1 VRDESSVNRP
11 DRLQV
16 LLSVP
21 ALAAPEVSPD
31 GRWLAWSWFRAGPAA
46 DVFAAPAD
54 GSAGPVRLTE
64 GPEDALVV
72 SWTPDSGAVIFEQDT
87 AGDERAQ
94 LFRVDRERP
103 GEAAPLTEPRPNFF
117 LRGGELHPNGRWMVY
132 GANLDAGS
140 GREIEETWVYRHDLA
155 SGERRAI
162 ARPERSG
169 MSEPRLSPTGEHVL
183 YFQSDHP
190 AGQQAWLVGID
201 GAGDRKVLDFGR
213 RAKVSA
219 SWLPDGR
226 RVLFL
231 AETGGHRRLGV
242 YDLRDGTLRTLIDDP
257 QRNLEHAFAP
267 AAGGPAV
274 VVEVRGAGVR
284 CSLLDV
290 ESGTETSLPD
300 LSGNLIPLSPAGGG
314 EWVGRYYSSRQPEDL
329 VRFSPADGRPESFRS
344 LTGLRDR
351 TPLEPEELVP
361 AEDYRWTSADGL
373 RVQGWLYRAPG
384 PASGTV
390 VLVHGG
396 PTSHSEDRFNAQ
408 VQYLVSR
415 GLNVLTPNYRGS
427 TGFGLPFQ
435 ESIKEDGWGGREQ
448 EDIRTGIEAMIRD
461 GLAEPGKVGVTGTS
475 YGGYSAWWAI
485 THYPPRLLAAAAPV
499 CGMTD
504 LVVDYYATRPD
515 LRPYSEEMM
524 GGSPEEVPEHYRAR
538 SPLWYVEDIR
548 GSLLIVQGLRDPNV
562 TPDNLRVVREALDGR
577 GIGYELLTFED
588 EGHDIARPENLSVL
602 YPRLADFFERAF
614 SG

>member
-1 VRDESSVNRP
+1 MRDRDHLEA
-11 DRLQV
+11 
-16 LLSVP
+16 LLAVP
-21 ALAAPEVSPD
+21 ALAAPEISPD
-31 GRWLAWSWFRAGPAA
+31 GRWVAWSWFRTGPAA
-46 DVFAAPAD
+46 DVFVTPAD
-54 GSAGPVRLTE
+54 ASAEPVRLTE

-72 SWTPDSGAVIFEQDT
+72 SWTPDSGAVVFEQDT

-94 LFRVDRERP
+94 LFRVDRDRP
-103 GEAAPLTEPRPNFF
+103 GEAVPLTEPRPSFF
-117 LRGGELHPNGRWMVY
+117 LRSGELHPNGRWLVY
-132 GANLDAGS
+132 GANLDEGS

-162 ARPERSG
+162 ARPKKSG
-169 MSEPRLSPTGEHVL
+169 MSEPQLSPDGAHVL
-183 YFQSDHP
+183 YFRSDHP
-190 AGQQAWLVGID
+190 AGEQAWLVGID
-201 GAGDRKVLDFGR
+201 GTGDRKVLDFGP

-231 AETGGHRRLGV
+231 AETGAHRRLGV
-242 YDLRDGTLRTLIDDP
+242 YDLADGTTRTLIDDP

-274 VVEVRGAGVR
+274 VAEVREAGVR

-290 ESGTETSLPD
+290 EGGTETPLPEVA
-300 LSGNLIPLSPAGGG
+300 GNLVPLSPTGGRQ
-314 EWVGRYYSSRQPEDL
+314 WVGRYYSSRQPEDL
-329 VRFSPADGRPESFRS
+329 VRFDPRDPHPESFRS

-351 TPLEPEELVP
+351 SSLDPEDLAP
-361 AEDYRWTSADGL
+361 AEDYRWTSVDGL
-373 RVQGWLYRAPG
+373 GVQGWLYRAPG
-384 PASGTV
+384 PAGAAGTI

-396 PTSHSEDRFNAQ
+396 PTSHTEDRFNAQ
-408 VQYLVSR
+408 VQYLVYR
-415 GLNVLTPNYRGS
+415 GFNVLAPNYRGS

-461 GLAEPGKVGVTGTS
+461 RIADAGKVGVTGTS

-485 THYPPRLLAAAAPV
+485 THYPPELVAAAAPV

-524 GGSPEEVPEHYRAR
+524 GGSPEEVPEHYRER
-538 SPLWYVEDIR
+538 SPI
-548 GSLLIVQGLRDPNV
+548 GSVDNIHGNLLIVQGLRDPNV
-562 TPDNLRVVREALDGR
+562 TPDNLRVVREALDEKN
-577 GIGYELLTFED
+577 IGYELLTFED
-588 EGHDIARPENLSVL
+588 EGHGISRPENLSIL